1 LIPEDHCLTELGC
14 EEAEETRSEGVDAE
28 EAVDSVGWV
37 CRKGN
42 GDEEPAYF
50 RCCWN
55 SWFIN
60 AELGY
65 NMDAGMEVRVE
76 GNK

>member
-1 LIPEDHCLTELGC
+1 MNH

-28 EAVDSVGWV
+28 EVVDSVGWV

-42 GDEEPAYF
+42 DDEEKPCC
-50 RCCWN
+50 RCYRN
-55 SWFIN
+55 SGFTK

-65 NMDAGMEVRVE
+65 NMDAGVEVRIE